1 MAWCHQATSHYL
13 SQCQPR
19 SPYGSTRPQWVKWVT
34 FEHISVINLQ
44 YVMRNCPQ
52 ANTAGLHWW
61 EVNTDS
67 GNGLVPLGSKPLPE
81 SSVDKDPWR
90 HEGLLD
96 TMTSQGANEL
106 IACKSAIPVLWKL
119 LTLSSASIYYQCV
132 GWWEFNEVCYAIRI
146 LFWNNSVFNRSGLE
160 FEWGRIIMS
169 KILVDFVM
177 GILRNC

>member
-1 MAWCHQATSHYL
+1 MAWCRQATSHYL

-81 SSVDKDPWR
+81 SVLTKILDVTRGSSTPWHHKGLMSWLPVKVPYLYYGNYEHYQVPVFIISV
-90 HEGLLD
+90 LD
-96 TMTSQGANEL
+96 DE
-106 IACKSAIPVLWKL
+106 KSVKCVMLSGFYFEI
-119 LTLSSASIYYQCV
+119 TLSLTDQVLNLNGAVLSCKKFSL
-132 GWWEFNEVCYAIRI
+132 I
-146 LFWNNSVFNRSGLE
+146 L
-160 FEWGRIIMS
+160 
-169 KILVDFVM
+169 
-177 GILRNC
+177 